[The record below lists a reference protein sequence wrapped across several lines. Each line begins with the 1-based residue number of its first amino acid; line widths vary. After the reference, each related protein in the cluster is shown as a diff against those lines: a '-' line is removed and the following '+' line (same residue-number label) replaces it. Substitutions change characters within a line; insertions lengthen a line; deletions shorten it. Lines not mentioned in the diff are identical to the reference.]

1 LEQQRDHVL
10 GAPHRDE
17 DGWDDEALA
26 RANAQ
31 RDEPGEQERAFT
43 ALGASAELDQV
54 IYDGACFGTAAFA
67 TTEDEQDYLGL
78 PGLLEPDQMRALLR
92 RRQQQQLAR
101 ATARSTEHSVG
112 ASGEARPPT
121 MRERLSELRREL
133 NTLVAMA
140 HHRTGRPHGAIHQE
154 VRTAC
159 GGPPTAMATV
169 EQLEQ
174 RITYLRSH

>member
-1 LEQQRDHVL
+1 M
-10 GAPHRDE
+10 
-17 DGWDDEALA
+17 
-26 RANAQ
+26 N
-31 RDEPGEQERAFT
+31 
-43 ALGASAELDQV
+43 LDQPIPKLCTLV
-54 IYDGACFGTAAFA
+54 TASPFDAAIHDAFA
-67 TTEDEQDYLGL
+67 KCHQLNCYLTYGADFMSYDL
-78 PGLLEPDQMRALLR
+78 AHYLAPQFKGEYPSQYLLR
-92 RRQQQQLAR
+92 TPKPWLWCN
-101 ATARSTEHSVG
+101 HSVG
-112 ASGEARPPT
+112 ASGQVCPPT

-174 RITYLRSH
+174 RITYLRSQ